1 MPSLTSTRVTSTSIA
16 AHGSK
21 QTFSSAAAASS
32 KAAAQTSEAAQRE
45 AKETIASDALLGK
58 QGMCVIMHNAERYL
72 LRRTRNGK
80 LILTK

>member
-1 MPSLTSTRVTSTSIA
+1 MPSLTSASIA
-16 AHGSK
+16 ANGST
-21 QTFSSAAAASS
+21 QTSSLVAAAAS
-32 KAAAQTSEAAQRE
+32 EAAQSE